1 MDRARLGSLLGL
13 LASILLA
20 ISLLAA
26 VNPYPPRWPYFLWGL
41 CGALFIASASLWF
54 RRRWG
59 RVVFLAAG
67 TIVLLKYA
75 AAIQGAP
82 GGCAGTLAGCYN
94 HYIQSNRMLAVAHYF
109 VYFTCS
115 HQPDLCCSEQLIR
128 CHKLS
133 MYLQPAITLLAML
146 ILLKP
151 LASNNRWRG
160 P

>member
-13 LASILLA
+13 LCSGLLA
-20 ISLLAA
+20 ISPLVA
-26 VNPYPPRWPYFLWGL
+26 VNPYPPGWPYFLWGL

-59 RVVFLAAG
+59 RVVFLVAG
-67 TIVLLKYA
+67 TIILLKYA
-75 AAIQGAP
+75 AEIQGAP
-82 GGCAGTLAGCYN
+82 GGCAGTLSGCYN
-94 HYIQSNRMLAVAHYF
+94 HYIQSNRMLAVARYF
-109 VYFTCS
+109 VYLSCS
-115 HQPDLCCSEQLIR
+115 HQPVICCSQESIG
-128 CHKLS
+128 CYKLS
-133 MYLQPAITLLAML
+133 MYVQPALTLLAML

>member
-13 LASILLA
+13 LCSVLLA
-20 ISLLAA
+20 ISLLVV
-26 VNPYPPRWPYFLWGL
+26 VNPYPPGLPYLLWGL
-41 CGALFIASASLWF
+41 CGVLCIASASLWF

-59 RVVFLAAG
+59 RVVFLVAG
-67 TIVLLKYA
+67 TVILLGYVD
-75 AAIQGAP
+75 AILWAP

-133 MYLQPAITLLAML
+133 MYVQPALTLLVLL